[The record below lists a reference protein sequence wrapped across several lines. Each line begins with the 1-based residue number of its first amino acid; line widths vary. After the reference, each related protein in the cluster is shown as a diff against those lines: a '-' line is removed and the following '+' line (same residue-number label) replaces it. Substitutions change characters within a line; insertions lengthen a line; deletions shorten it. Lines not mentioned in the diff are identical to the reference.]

1 MAGTLPAP
9 RTQVPPQPEPP
20 DQASARQT
28 LQQIARACVQQIQ
41 TLEPRL
47 RRSRSPE
54 ALHQIRVALRRWRTA
69 LAVFGPECGSSQ
81 DRTKGTLKWL
91 ARELNEA
98 RDLDVFA
105 EALEASKNEDAGA
118 RALWARLEALRAEA
132 HERAG
137 EALQSDRLRRLLWRT
152 AQIGRPAANDDEA
165 PPARKIAA
173 AALEHRWRRLRK
185 RGGKLSS
192 LGPEARHR
200 LRIQAKKVRYA
211 AELCGGMFGHPKRQA
226 RMAKTLK
233 RMQDSLGVLN
243 DLVVGEAIALRLARE
258 AGTPEAAFAA
268 GRLTGARARGE
279 AASVLKT
286 AREAY
291 ADFREVGRFWEG
303 ALGA

>member
-1 MAGTLPAP
+1 MAATLPAP
-9 RTQVPPQPEPP
+9 RTQVPTPPEPRGE
-20 DQASARQT
+20 ATARKA
-28 LQQIARACVQQIQ
+28 LQQIARGCVQQIQ
-41 TLEPRL
+41 ALEPRL

-69 LAVFGPECGSSQ
+69 LAVFGPTSGSSQ
-81 DRTKGTLKWL
+81 DRTKATLKWL
-91 ARELNEA
+91 ARELNDA

-105 EALEASKNEDAGA
+105 AAFEARQDEDAGT
-118 RALWARLEALRAEA
+118 RALWSRLEMLRTEA
-132 HERAG
+132 HERAS

-152 AQIGRPAANDDEA
+152 AQIGRPAANDDEG
-165 PPARKIAA
+165 PPAKRIAA

-185 RGGKLSS
+185 RGRKLSS
-192 LGPEARHR
+192 LAPEARHR

-211 AELCGGMFGHPKRQA
+211 AELCGEMFGHPRRQA
-226 RMAKTLK
+226 GMARTLK

-243 DLVVGEAIALRLARE
+243 DLEVGEAIALRLARE

-291 ADFREVGRFWEG
+291 DDFREVGRFWAG
-303 ALGA
+303 ALGD